1 MAKKIVEVKDTKSS
15 KKKSVDLNKLK
26 DVIVDNKD
34 TIATIV
40 DVAGDLLNS
49 KETKT
54 TKKSTKKSTSSK
66 SKKSTKKDSDNLS
79 KVFDLASTFL
89 KK

>member
-1 MAKKIVEVKDTKSS
+1 MAKKIIEVKDEKPS

-49 KETKT
+49 SDSKKKKTTKSTSKKT
-54 TKKSTKKSTSSK
+54 TKKSS
-66 SKKSTKKDSDNLS
+66 KKDSDGLS
-79 KVFDLASTFL
+79 KVLDLASTFL